1 MVQMLHNDS
10 VVHPWQSCSTILHTV
25 HNVSYS
31 DKGSYICRVLDASN
45 HTCDRPLG
53 NLSAIGMLVSIT
65 ENDVIIIIRRLI
77 ERSRITRKAYIPF
90 VLNCSKRITN

>member
-10 VVHPWQSCSTILHTV
+10 VVHPWQSCNTILHTV

-53 NLSAIGMLVSIT
+53 NLSAIGKLVSIT
-65 ENDVIIIIRRLI
+65 ESNVIRSLI
-77 ERSRITRKAYIPF
+77 ERSVITRKAYTF
-90 VLNCSKRITN
+90 YKLLKT